1 MTLGLQQKNEMGE
14 AGAAALGEMLK
25 VNSSLQTLLLAGNRI
40 GEAGVLSLAEGLR
53 VNSSLQMLDLVSAL
67 ILL

>member
-25 VNSSLQTLLLAGNRI
+25 VNSSLQTL
-40 GEAGVLSLAEGLR
+40 
-53 VNSSLQMLDLVSAL
+53 MLVSVL
-67 ILL
+67 ILIFICF